1 MLGIGRATLARRRE
15 KVREELGRRG
25 LRALVAFGPAQ
36 VRYLSDFAF
45 IATERPMA
53 LILTEE
59 KAWLFVPRLE
69 VEHAERSAWVD
80 EVLAYPEYPDR
91 EHPMLHLA
99 RFLRDRGLGEGRL
112 GVDTDGYAGGY
123 GYAGPRLSE
132 VLPEAS
138 IERAGDI
145 VARLS
150 QVKSPEEIELIRESV
165 RWGHLAHRY
174 LQEAI
179 RPGRSETEVSLEAT
193 QKATLAMIRTVG
205 ELLPPGSGPAFAGF
219 RGQVGKGSALPH
231 AVTTHAVIRAGDVLV
246 TGASANVGGY
256 GSELERTLVVGPPT
270 PEQERFFRLM
280 VEAQEIAF
288 ARIRPGVACA
298 KVDAEVRRFFREQG
312 LEEYW
317 RHHTGHGLGAGMHE
331 APFLDVGD
339 GTVIEPGMV
348 FSLEPGIYVPGF
360 AGFRHS
366 DTILV
371 TESGAEWLTYYPRD
385 LPSLTVDV

>member
-1 MLGIGRATLARRRE
+1 MLGISRATLAERRE
-15 KVREELGRRG
+15 KARREMGRRG
-25 LRALVAFGPAQ
+25 IRALVLFGPGQ

-59 KAWLFVPRLE
+59 KSWLFVPRLE
-69 VEHAERSAWVD
+69 VEHAEASAWVD
-80 EVLAYPEYPDR
+80 EILAYPEYPDE

-99 RFLRDRGLGEGRL
+99 RLLRDRGLGEARL
-112 GVDTDGYAGGY
+112 GVDSDGYAGGY

-132 VLPEAS
+132 VLPDAEV
-138 IERAGDI
+138 ERAGEI

-150 QVKSPEEIELIRESV
+150 RVKSADEIALIRESV

-174 LQEAI
+174 LQEAV
-179 RPGRSETEVSLEAT
+179 RPGRNETEISLEAT
-193 QKATLAMIRTVG
+193 RRATLAMIRTVG

-231 AVTTHAVIRAGDVLV
+231 AVTTHAVIRPGDVLV

-256 GSELERTLVVGPPT
+256 GSELERTLVVGTPT
-270 PEQERFFRLM
+270 PEQERYFRLM
-280 VEAQEIAF
+280 LEAQELAF
-288 ARIRPGVACA
+288 AQIRPGVTCA
-298 KVDAEVRRFFREQG
+298 QVDAEVRRFFREQG
-312 LEEYW
+312 IEAYW

-339 GTVIEPGMV
+339 PTVIEAGMV
-348 FSLEPGIYVPGF
+348 FSLEPGLYVPGF

-371 TESGAEWLTYYPRD
+371 TERGAEWLTYYPRD
-385 LPSLTVDV
+385 LSSLTVEL